1 MQKINP
7 QVFRAYDIRG
17 IYKKDI
23 DENLFRKIGF
33 VLGKKGKKFLVGYDI
48 RESSESLAL
57 ALIEGLTLKNS
68 KVYFA
73 GKVPF
78 GLCFFSGSLLK
89 VSKTLFITASHLPSE
104 WNGLK
109 INFGDGEPISS
120 KEIQRIKNE
129 VLKIKK
135 IDPPKKL
142 VFVKVNL
149 EKEYIAKLLEFF
161 PELKTKF
168 LKIVVDCGNGSL
180 SLLAPKIFKSFGF
193 KVKKLFCKPDPLFPN
208 RPSEPTFE
216 ATKVLREKVKKE
228 SADLGVAFDGDG
240 DRAVIV
246 DDKGNYLSGN
256 EIGTILAKEILKEGK
271 NKKVIKTIATTMSI
285 DKEVEKAKGK
295 LIEVPV
301 GHTFVIKT
309 AKKEKTIFGIEQSGH
324 TVMPNYFLFDDAM
337 LVPLKLAQIL
347 IKKRKK
353 LSEVVEK
360 TKFYFTES
368 LSFFCPDEK
377 KFNVIKKMAKNLK
390 GKYKKIS
397 TLDGLKIYFDFGWVL
412 FRASNTSPKIRI
424 YFEAKTKEKLENLKE
439 TFLKEIEKWI
449 KQ

>member
-33 VLGKKGKKFLVGYDI
+33 VLGKTGKSFLVGHDI
-48 RESSESLAL
+48 RESSENLAL
-57 ALIEGLTLKNS
+57 ALIEGLILKNS
-68 KVYFA
+68 KVYFS
-73 GKVPF
+73 GEVPF
-78 GLCFFSGSLLK
+78 GLCFFSGSFLK
-89 VSKTLFITASHLPSE
+89 VSKTLFVTASHLPPE

-135 IDPPKKL
+135 INPPKKL
-142 VFVKVNL
+142 VFAKVNF
-149 EKEYIAKLLEFF
+149 EKEYIETLFKFF
-161 PELKTKF
+161 PQLKRKS
-168 LKIVVDCGNGSL
+168 LKVVIDCGNGSL
-180 SLLAPKIFKSFGF
+180 SLFASKIFKAFGF
-193 KVKKLFCKPDPLFPN
+193 KTIELFCKPDPSFPN
-208 RPSEPTFE
+208 RLPEPTFE
-216 ATKVLREKVKKE
+216 ATKILRKRVIKEK
-228 SADLGVAFDGDG
+228 ADFGVAFDGDG

-246 DDKGNYLSGN
+246 DDKGRYLGGN
-256 EIGTILAKEILKEGK
+256 EIGIILVKEILKEGK
-271 NKKVIKTIATTMSI
+271 GKKVVKTVATTMRI
-285 DKEVEKAKGK
+285 DEEVKKAKGK

-309 AKKEKTIFGIEQSGH
+309 VKREKAIFGIEESGH
-324 TVMPNYFLFDDAM
+324 TVMPNYFLFDDGI
-337 LVPLKLAQIL
+337 LVPLKIAQIL

-353 LSEVVEK
+353 LSEIVEK
-360 TKFYFTES
+360 TKFYFNQT
-368 LSFFCPDEK
+368 LSFDCPDEK
-377 KFNVIKKMAKNLK
+377 KFKVIKEMAQNLK
-390 GKYKKIS
+390 RKYKKIS

-412 FRASNTSPKIRI
+412 FRASNTSPKIKV
-424 YFEAKTKEKLENLKE
+424 YFEAKSKEKLEGLKKI
-439 TFLKEIEKWI
+439 FSSEIEKWI

>member
-78 GLCFFSGSLLK
+78 GLCFFSGSFLK
-89 VSKTLFITASHLPSE
+89 VSKTLFVTASHLPPE

-120 KEIQRIKNE
+120 KEIQKIKNE

-135 IDPPKKL
+135 INPPKKI
-142 VFVKVNL
+142 FFAKVDL
-149 EKEYIAKLLEFF
+149 EKEYIETLSKFF
-161 PELKTKF
+161 PELKKKP
-168 LKIVVDCGNGSL
+168 LKAVVDCGNGSL
-180 SLLAPKIFKSFGF
+180 SLLAPKIFKSFDF
-193 KVKKLFCKPDPLFPN
+193 KVIELFSEPDPSFPN

-216 ATKVLREKVKKE
+216 ATKALREKIKREK
-228 SADLGVAFDGDG
+228 ADFGVAFDGDG

-256 EIGTILAKEILKEGK
+256 EIGTILAKEILKEEK
-271 NKKVIKTIATTMSI
+271 NKKVVKTVATTMRI
-285 DKEVEKAKGK
+285 DEEVKKEKGK

-309 AKKEKTIFGIEQSGH
+309 VKKEKAIFGIEESGH
-324 TVMPNYFLFDDAM
+324 AVMPNYFLFDDAI
-337 LVPLKLAQIL
+337 LVPLKIAQIL

-353 LSEVVEK
+353 LSEIVEK
-360 TKFYFTES
+360 TKFYFTET
-368 LSFFCPDEK
+368 LSFLCPDEK
-377 KFNVIKKMAKNLK
+377 KFNVIKKLAKILK
-390 GKYKKIS
+390 RKYKKVS
-397 TLDGLKIYFDFGWVL
+397 TLDGVKIYFDFGWVL
-412 FRASNTSPKIRI
+412 FRASNTSPKIKV
-424 YFEAKTKEKLENLKE
+424 YFEAKTKEKLESLKE
-439 TFLKEIEKWI
+439 IFSKEIEKCT

>member
-33 VLGKKGKKFLVGYDI
+33 VLGKEGKKFLVGHDI

-68 KVYFA
+68 KVYFV

-78 GLCFFSGSLLK
+78 GLCFFSGSFLK
-89 VSKTLFITASHLPSE
+89 VSKTLFVTASHLPPE

-120 KEIQRIKNE
+120 KEIQKIKNE

-135 IDPPKKL
+135 INPPKK
-142 VFVKVNL
+142 FFFAKINL
-149 EKEYIAKLLEFF
+149 EKEYVETLLKFF
-161 PELKTKF
+161 PELRKKP
-168 LKIVVDCGNGSL
+168 LKVVVDCGNGSL
-180 SLLAPKIFKSFGF
+180 SLLAPKIFESFGF
-193 KVKKLFCKPDPLFPN
+193 KVIELFSEPDPSFPN
-208 RPSEPTFE
+208 RPPEPTFE
-216 ATKVLREKVKKE
+216 ATKVLRERVKKE
-228 SADLGVAFDGDG
+228 KVDFGVAFDGDG

-256 EIGTILAKEILKEGK
+256 EIGTILVREILKEEK
-271 NKKVIKTIATTMSI
+271 NKKVVKTVATTMRI
-285 DKEVEKAKGK
+285 DEEVKKAKGK

-309 AKKEKTIFGIEQSGH
+309 VKKERAIFGIEESGH
-324 TVMPNYFLFDDAM
+324 AVMPNYFLFDDAI
-337 LVPLKLAQIL
+337 LIPLKIAQIL
-347 IKKRKK
+347 IKKGKK
-353 LSEVVEK
+353 LSEIVEK
-360 TKFYFTES
+360 TKFYFTET
-368 LSFFCPDEK
+368 LSFPCPDEK
-377 KFNVIKKMAKNLK
+377 KFDVIKKLAKNLK
-390 GKYKKIS
+390 RKYKKIS
-397 TLDGLKIYFDFGWVL
+397 TLDGLKVYFDFGWVL
-412 FRASNTSPKIRI
+412 FRASNTSPKIKV
-424 YFEAKTKEKLENLKE
+424 YFEAKTKEKLDNLKE
-439 TFLKEIEKWI
+439 VFSKEIEKWT